1 MVITMGNVPED
12 AFWEAMHERLQPIL
26 ATVRCAMRALA
37 QGSAWSCHSC
47 GAAQSQIIDVLRGLA
62 PVYS

>member
-37 QGSAWSCHSC
+37 QGSAWPCHSC
-47 GAAQSQIIDVLRGLA
+47 GAAQCQIN
-62 PVYS
+62 